1 MATAATSDHQPK
13 RVILRLRVRDFEGG
27 NSFEYIDAIKAYLA
41 FAKRP
46 TSELEENKHYVH
58 IEPFQDP
65 ELQQTTF
72 HITLDINKDL
82 LDQPNFQDLPHE
94 VYRIRRDEQGNL

>member
-1 MATAATSDHQPK
+1 MATAATSEHQPK
-13 RVILRLRVRDFEGG
+13 RVILRLQVRDFEGR
-27 NSFEYIDAIKAYLA
+27 NSFKYIDAIKAYLT

-58 IEPFQDP
+58 IEPFQQP

-82 LDQPNFQDLPHE
+82 LDDPNIQVLRHE
-94 VYRIRRDEQGNL
+94 VYRIRRDKQGNL